1 VVADFAAMQAKKR
14 SAALAALSIL
24 IADDDADTML
34 TLSELLRDEGH
45 VVHTCANA
53 SFVLEAIER
62 YKPKVCILDIVMP
75 RKTGFALAREIMAMK
90 LAKRPVLIAL
100 TGVFAQPADEVA
112 VLGAGFDHVMS
123 KSSSPDELLRLLEE
137 IAAPPRAA

>member
-1 VVADFAAMQAKKR
+1 MQANTR
-14 SAALAALSIL
+14 SAALSALSIL

-45 VVHTCANA
+45 VVHTCGNA
-53 SFVLEAIER
+53 AFVPEAVAR
-62 YKPKVCILDIVMP
+62 YQPDVCILDIVMP
-75 RKTGFALAREIMAMK
+75 RKTGFALAREIGAMS

-100 TGVFAQPADEVA
+100 TGVFAKPADRVA
-112 VLGAGFDHVMS
+112 VLGAGFDHVVS
-123 KSSSPDELLRLLEE
+123 KSASPGELLRLLEE

>member
-1 VVADFAAMQAKKR
+1 MQAKAS
-14 SAALAALSIL
+14 SAAVPALSIL

-53 SFVLEAIER
+53 SFVPEAVQR
-62 YKPKVCILDIVMP
+62 YQPDVCILDIVMP
-75 RKTGFALAREIMAMK
+75 RKTGFALAREIVAMK

-100 TGVFAQPADEVA
+100 TGVFAKPGDKVA

-123 KSSSPDELLRLLEE
+123 KSSSPDELLRMLAQ
-137 IAAPPRAA
+137 IAIAPRAA

>member
-1 VVADFAAMQAKKR
+1 MQTKSR

-53 SFVLEAIER
+53 AFVPESVVR
-62 YKPKVCILDIVMP
+62 YQPDVCILDIVMP
-75 RKTGFALAREIMAMK
+75 RKTGFALAREISAMT

-100 TGVFAQPADEVA
+100 TGVVAKPADRVA
-112 VLGAGFDHVMS
+112 VLGAGFDEVVS
-123 KSSSPDELLRLLEE
+123 KSAPPAELLHLLEE
-137 IAAPPRAA
+137 IAISPRAA

>member
-1 VVADFAAMQAKKR
+1 MQAKAS
-14 SAALAALSIL
+14 SAAVPALSIL

-53 SFVLEAIER
+53 SFVPEAVQR
-62 YKPKVCILDIVMP
+62 YHPDVCILDIVMP
-75 RKTGFALAREIMAMK
+75 RKTGFALAREIVAMK

-100 TGVFAQPADEVA
+100 TGVFAKPGDKVA
-112 VLGAGFDHVMS
+112 VLGSGFDHVMS
-123 KSSSPDELLRLLEE
+123 KSSSPDELLRMLAQ
-137 IAAPPRAA
+137 IAIAPRAA